1 MHLFQATWGQNDK
14 FSTTLLNKCTCLKIG
29 WDIGPENWLENW
41 PENWPGKFARKLAQK
56 INWKM
61 VRKSSRKNVG
71 KWPENLPK
79 NNKMANTNLKN
90 GPACPAMAGHN
101 HSKPAMASH
110 GQPWPAVASHGQPWL
125 PTAAEPMGPKDP
137 TPSKTKR
144 PNTVQDPRTP
154 DSGTGWIELENATG

>member
-61 VRKSSRKNVG
+61 VRKSSKTNVG

-79 NNKMANTNLKN
+79 TTKWQTQIRKMARHARAITIQSRLW
-90 GPACPAMAGHN
+90 
-101 HSKPAMASH
+101 PAMASH
-110 GQPWPAVASHGQPWL
+110 GQPWPAMAAHGCRAHGTQ
-125 PTAAEPMGPKDP
+125 
-137 TPSKTKR
+137 R
-144 PNTVQDPRTP
+144 PNTVQDQTTQHRPRP
-154 DSGTGWIELENATG
+154 